1 MTIAEEDED
10 LDSLHEEDEFDE
22 QQQLSTEELNQQ
34 LAAAVEQND
43 VLLLSESLE
52 RGADPS
58 FRDEKHW
65 NPLLWAAFY
74 GHHEVRDDVSGS
86 GLRCPPLVIAGCT
99 ATGGCRGWRGVQNPS

>member
-34 LAAAVEQND
+34 LAAAVEKND

-74 GHHEVRDDVSGS
+74 GHHEVSS
-86 GLRCPPLVIAGCT
+86 GLLSAVSV
-99 ATGGCRGWRGVQNPS
+99 GVYIRLSRRLCNA